1 MLGRAGVGPVLAAV
15 LLAGALIGSLS
26 ACSAAGDPG
35 SDPAPTGPTATSEP
49 PRPTTVVQPTQDP
62 QTARLTALARLAEQ
76 AAAELPTRRTAQPR
90 TGEVLGADV
99 SWPQCPRGMGIP
111 ERRTL
116 GSPMPLPTAEFVV
129 LGLTNGPGFTANPC
143 LADQVRWVEDRR
155 LLAAAYA
162 VVSLPDAAAVAE
174 HRTDGP
180 YDGTTRLGSL
190 ANAGY
195 QQALANVV
203 TMRRAGLA
211 TPVVWVD
218 VEPVP
223 DFDWSPDAEAN
234 GAVVEGAVRGYRYAG
249 YRVGIYST
257 PALWAGVVGDL
268 ALGLPEWRAAG
279 QTSRDEARD
288 RCGDDWSI
296 QGGPAVLGQWVED
309 ARDQDI
315 TCPGTSARLGRWFQ
329 QY

>member
-1 MLGRAGVGPVLAAV
+1 M
-15 LLAGALIGSLS
+15 
-26 ACSAAGDPG
+26 
-35 SDPAPTGPTATSEP
+35 
-49 PRPTTVVQPTQDP
+49 
-62 QTARLTALARLAEQ
+62 
-76 AAAELPTRRTAQPR
+76 
-90 TGEVLGADV
+90 LGADV

-116 GSPMPLPTAEFVV
+116 GRPMPLPTAQYVV

-143 LADQVRWVEDRR
+143 LADQVRWVRERH

-162 VVSLPDAAAVAE
+162 VVSLPDAAALAE
-174 HRTDGP
+174 HGRDGP
-180 YDGTTRLGSL
+180 YDGTSPLGAH

-211 TPVVWVD
+211 SPVVWVD

-223 DFDWSPDAEAN
+223 DFEWSADPIRNA
-234 GAVVEGAVRGYRYAG
+234 AVVEGALRGYRDAG

-257 PALWAGVVGDL
+257 PALWAGVVGDF
-268 ALGLPEWRAAG
+268 APGLPEWRAAG
-279 QTSRDEARD
+279 ETSRAEARA

-296 QGGPAVLGQWVED
+296 QGGPAVLAQWVADE
-309 ARDQDI
+309 RDQDL
-315 TCPGTSARLGRWFQ
+315 TCPGTSRQLARWFAQ
-329 QY
+329 

>member
-1 MLGRAGVGPVLAAV
+1 MRPLAGIALVLA
-15 LLAGALIGSLS
+15 LGAS
-26 ACSAAGDPG
+26 ACSSAGGGAAPDP
-35 SDPAPTGPTATSEP
+35 DPAP
-49 PRPTTVVQPTQDP
+49 PRPTSVVQPTQDP
-62 QTARLTALARLAEQ
+62 ASARLAALARLAES
-76 AAAELPTRRTAQPR
+76 AAAALPQRRAPEPR
-90 TGEVLGADV
+90 TGELLGGDV

-116 GSPMPLPTAEFVV
+116 GRPMPLPGAQYVV
-129 LGLTNGPGFTANPC
+129 LGLTNGPGFTTNPC
-143 LADQVRWVEDRR
+143 LADQVAWVRERH

-162 VVSLPDAAAVAE
+162 VVSLPDDEAVVE
-174 HRTDGP
+174 HGGDGP
-180 YDGTTRLGSL
+180 YDGSTRLGGH

-211 TPVVWVD
+211 SPVVWVD

-223 DFDWSPDAEAN
+223 DFEWSADRTLNA
-234 GAVVEGAVRGYRYAG
+234 AVVEGAVHGYRDAG

-257 PALWAGVVGDL
+257 PALWQGVVGDL

-279 QTSRDEARD
+279 QTSRSEARE

-296 QGGPAVLGQWVED
+296 QGGRAVLGQWVE
-309 ARDQDI
+309 AERDQDL
-315 TCPGTSARLGRWFQ
+315 TCPGTSRQLARWFQ
-329 QY
+329 QL

>member
-1 MLGRAGVGPVLAAV
+1 MGPRSGTLAVLAAA
-15 LLAGALIGSLS
+15 LLALP
-26 ACSAAGDPG
+26 ACSSG
-35 SDPAPTGPTATSEP
+35 SDPTPGAGPSSPEQ
-49 PRPTTVVQPTQDP
+49 PRPTTVVRPTQDP
-62 QTARLTALARLAEQ
+62 QTARLAALARLAEQ
-76 AAAELPTRRTAQPR
+76 AAADLPPRRTVRPR
-90 TGEVLGADV
+90 SGEVLGGDV
-99 SWPQCPRGMGIP
+99 SWPQCPPGMGIP

-116 GSPMPLPTAEFVV
+116 GRPMPLSEAEFVI

-143 LADQVRWVEDRR
+143 LADQVAWVRERH
-155 LLAAAYA
+155 LLASAYA
-162 VVSLPDAAAVAE
+162 VVSLPDAAAVAR

-180 YDGTTRLGSL
+180 YDGATRLGAL

-203 TMRRAGLA
+203 TMRKAGLT

-223 DFDWSPDAEAN
+223 DFEWSADPVTN
-234 GAVVEGAVRGYRYAG
+234 GAVVEGAVRAYRYAG

-257 PALWAGVVGDL
+257 PALWEGVIGDL

-279 QTSRDEARD
+279 QTSRDEARE

-296 QGGPAVLGQWVED
+296 QGGTAVLGQWVETE
-309 ARDQDI
+309 RDQDL
-315 TCPGTSARLGRWFQ
+315 TCPGTSAQLGRWFQ